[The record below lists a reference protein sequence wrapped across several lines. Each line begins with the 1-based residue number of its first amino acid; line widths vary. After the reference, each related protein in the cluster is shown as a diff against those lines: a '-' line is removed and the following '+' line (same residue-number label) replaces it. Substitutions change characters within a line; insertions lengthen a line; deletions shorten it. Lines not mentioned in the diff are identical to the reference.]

1 MRRGGEGGSS
11 VLCGAMWLS
20 LALGTLKKYLARQ
33 LKIHVNI
40 CVTNTAAK
48 KVTKS
53 IWSLFVIIEK
63 SDQIDLVSM
72 IFTNSYLDPCQIDLK
87 VHSIDVH
94 PRSIIDDLAPALV
107 IETVESSFL
116 ITRTHTR
123 VWNVHNTTTT
133 PLPSLHFCPAMPPK
147 TGGGGLRS
155 KGGSNSGRR
164 RGD

>member
-63 SDQIDLVSM
+63 SDQINLVSM

-116 ITRTHTR
+116 ITRTQHTLHEYGTQHD
-123 VWNVHNTTTT
+123 HNSA
-133 PLPSLHFCPAMPPK
+133 PLSPFLPCDA
-147 TGGGGLRS
+147 TQD
-155 KGGSNSGRR
+155 RR
-164 RGD
+164 RRPEKRRRV